1 MKTKWEEEMYA
12 AMAEND
18 RDLLQ
23 IKQSYDDKLKLS
35 RQQKGFVGYLNII
48 HFVS

>member
-1 MKTKWEEEMYA
+1 MKKKWEEEMHA

-35 RQQKGFVGYLNII
+35 RQQKS
-48 HFVS
+48 FVSIRTL